1 MRNYES
7 VVGLTPDPVSAI
19 VLFAVLFPGSLQQ
32 SQDIG
37 SWVLDFCHQYT
48 FSFAFDSERM

>member
-48 FSFAFDSERM
+48 FSFAFNSELM